1 MKSKIFILLSLFL
14 MACVRVPEQTTST
27 QSPVITQ
34 HITIIENSTIT
45 GADVAGL
52 NIDDQ
57 DQAPTQTTTTNEE
70 HGRNNWIFYTI
81 ALIAFM
87 FVGWMLINKIK
98 KVKP

>member
-1 MKSKIFILLSLFL
+1 MKSKIFILLSLIL
-14 MACVRVPEQTTST
+14 TACVRVPEQTTST

-57 DQAPTQTTTTNEE
+57 DQAPIQTTTTNEE

-87 FVGWMLINKIK
+87 FAGWVLINKIK
-98 KVKP
+98 KG

>member
-1 MKSKIFILLSLFL
+1 MKSKIFILLSLIL
-14 MACVRVPEQTTST
+14 TACFRVPEQTTST

-34 HITIIENSTIT
+34 HITIIEHSTIT

-57 DQAPTQTTTTNEE
+57 DQAPTQTTTTYEE

-81 ALIAFM
+81 AFVVFGLILL
-87 FVGWMLINKIK
+87 FVYNKIK
-98 KVKP
+98 DEEI

>member
-1 MKSKIFILLSLFL
+1 MKSKIFILLSLIL
-14 MACVRVPEQTTST
+14 TACVRVPEQTTST

-57 DQAPTQTTTTNEE
+57 DQAPTQTTTTYEE
-70 HGRNNWIFYTI
+70 YGRNNWIFYTI
-81 ALIAFM
+81 ALAVFGLVLWFIY
-87 FVGWMLINKIK
+87 NKIK
-98 KVKP
+98 DKEI